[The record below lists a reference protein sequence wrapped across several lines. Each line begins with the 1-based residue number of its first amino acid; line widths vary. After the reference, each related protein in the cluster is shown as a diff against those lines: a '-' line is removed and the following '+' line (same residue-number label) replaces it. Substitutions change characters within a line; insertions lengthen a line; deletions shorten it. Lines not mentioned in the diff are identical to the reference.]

1 MNPAQKI
8 YIFHFSCVWV
18 ATNNDN
24 MLHTVD
30 CRTGNVVADF
40 KVCVGSVGLVKCIC
54 GMRDGNTI
62 NIGHSTGFIS
72 QLDIRTGKLRQSW
85 KGHEGEII
93 TLNPLSSSEFI
104 STSLDQTV
112 SVWSNPEGKFK
123 CSLPVATDTGPIHC
137 LCVNGD
143 EIIMGSAVN
152 RITVRKRPWNNQ
164 QGDMDNS
171 SYNTNKLKG
180 DILKSNLTA
189 MKLLPMNKLLLLGQE
204 NGNIRLIC

>member
-1 MNPAQKI
+1 
-8 YIFHFSCVWV
+8 
-18 ATNNDN
+18 

-30 CRTGNVVADF
+30 CKTGNVVADF
-40 KVCVGSVGLVKCIC
+40 KVCVGSVGLVKNIC
-54 GMRDGNTI
+54 VMGDGNTI

-93 TLNPLSSSEFI
+93 TLTPINSSEFV

-123 CSLPVATDTGPIHC
+123 CSLPGAPDTGPIHC
-137 LCVNGD
+137 VCVNGD
-143 EIIMGSAVN
+143 EIIMGSTVN
-152 RITVRKRPWNNQ
+152 RITVQKVRWTHQ
-164 QGDMDNS
+164 EDTAS
-171 SYNTNKLKG
+171 SPLYNTNKIKA

-204 NGNIRLIC
+204 NGSIRLIC